1 MESPA
6 QKDRGFAHFQGKN
19 PLETVRYGREPI
31 AIVKVLVKI
40 F

>member
-1 MESPA
+1 LPIFE
-6 QKDRGFAHFQGKN
+6 DKN
-19 PLETVRYGREPI
+19 PLKSVRYGREPI